1 MNKKNTKKYIRLQ
14 LYFVLIVLA
23 EVLATISISIIVQF
37 GFKKLFGYD
46 SGIPQSISIFALC
59 LLIGYGFFKF
69 VDHFIFEDIRK
80 LSSCMQNVM
89 TGDFSVNAST
99 KGKIKEINELCE
111 SFNQMV
117 DELKSMDTLQSDFV
131 SNVSHEF
138 KTPINAIEG
147 YATLLQDEALNED
160 QTLYVDKILL
170 NTKRLSDLVGNVLL
184 LSKVENSSIDSKKS
198 EYRLDE
204 QIRQSILYL
213 EDKWTKKSI
222 EFYVELDNIMY
233 YGCRNLLTHVWN
245 NLLDNAIK
253 FSPEN
258 EIISLNLTKLDDT
271 IVFSISDRGP
281 GIPKEEKLHVFHKF
295 YQSDSS
301 HKSEGYGLGLPLT
314 KQIVELH
321 NGTIELDS
329 NYTKGCKFIVKLPVR
344 DANERN

>member
-1 MNKKNTKKYIRLQ
+1 MNKKKNIHIKLQ
-14 LYFVLIVLA
+14 VYFVLIVLA
-23 EVLATISISIIVQF
+23 EMFVTISLSLAIQLI
-37 GFKKLFGYD
+37 FKKVFDYNN
-46 SGIPQSISIFALC
+46 GIPQSISIFAFS
-59 LLIGYGFFKF
+59 LLIGFGFYKF
-69 VDHFIFEDIRK
+69 VDHYIFADIRH
-80 LSSCMQNVM
+80 LGTSMQNVM
-89 TGDFSVNAST
+89 TGDFSVHAET
-99 KGKIKEINELCE
+99 KGKIQEINELCD

-117 DELKSMDTLQSDFV
+117 NELKSMDSLQSDFV

-147 YATLLQDEALNED
+147 YATLLQDEALSEE

-213 EDKWTKKSI
+213 EEKWTIKNI
-222 EFYVELDNIMY
+222 EFDVELDTITYN
-233 YGCRNLLTHVWN
+233 GCRNLLTHVWN

-258 EIISLNLTKLDDT
+258 ESISLTLTKLDNM
-271 IVFSISDRGP
+271 IIFSISDRGP
-281 GIPKEEKLHVFHKF
+281 GIPKEERLHVFHKF

-301 HKSEGYGLGLPLT
+301 HKSEGYGLGLPLV
-314 KQIVELH
+314 KQIIEIH
-321 NGTIELDS
+321 NGTIDLDT
-329 NYTKGCKFIVKLPVR
+329 NYTDGCKFIVKLPC
-344 DANERN
+344 

>member
-1 MNKKNTKKYIRLQ
+1 MRLQ
-14 LYFVLIVLA
+14 VYFVLIVLA
-23 EVLATISISIIVQF
+23 EMLITISLSIGVQLIF
-37 GFKKLFGYD
+37 EKLFGYNSD
-46 SGIPQSISIFALC
+46 IPQSISIFALC
-59 LLIGYGFFKF
+59 LLIGYGFYKF
-69 VDHFIFEDIRK
+69 VDHYIFEDIRR
-80 LSSCMQNVM
+80 LRTSMQTVM
-89 TGDFSVNAST
+89 TGDFSVKATT
-99 KGKIKEINELCE
+99 KGKIKELNELCE

-147 YATLLQDEALNED
+147 YSTLLQEDVLNEE
-160 QTLYVDKILL
+160 QSLYVEKIIL

-184 LSKVENSSIDSKKS
+184 LSKVENSSINAKKT

-213 EDKWTKKSI
+213 EEKWTSKNI
-222 EFYVELDNIMY
+222 EFDVELDNIKY
-233 YGCRNLLTHVWN
+233 TGCQNLLLHVWN

-258 EIISLNLTKLDDT
+258 EIISISLSSDNDT
-271 IVFSISDRGP
+271 VSFSISDRGP
-281 GIPKEEKLHVFHKF
+281 GIPKDEHLHVFHKF

-301 HKSEGYGLGLPLT
+301 HKSEGYGLGLPLS
-314 KQIVELH
+314 KRIVELH

-329 NYTKGCKFIVKLPVR
+329 DYTDGCRFIIKLPITDR
-344 DANERN
+344 